1 MSKITLDEFRELS
14 LEEMKKRIRE
24 LPEKDI
30 FKARM
35 IAEGKMPLGKTE
47 SKLGPKPSKKEYEKD
62 CRWFKEKLFKD
73 GVMNQEEFDKEMEKL
88 KWELDNFDKWP
99 FRE

>member
-1 MSKITLDEFRELS
+1 MSKITLDEFRGLS
-14 LEEMKKRIRE
+14 LEEIKKRIKE

-35 IAEGKMPLGKTE
+35 IAEGKMSLGNID

-62 CRWFKEKLFKD
+62 CRWFKQKLLKD
-73 GVMNQEEFDKEMEKL
+73 GVMNQ
-88 KWELDNFDKWP
+88 
-99 FRE
+99 